1 MAAFSQEQ
9 IIKFIRGIS
18 IRQIRLACGLVLFAY
33 LVSHFLNH
41 ALGNISMDALATGV
55 YYHTAFWQFLPVA
68 IVFYTAALVHA
79 GLGIWALYERRQF
92 RWKAVEPLQL
102 VLGLSIPAL
111 VITHIVG
118 VRLGHTLFGHEKLYP
133 QVFFA
138 YWIVWPY
145 KMWLI
150 FAVLT
155 ISWIHGCIGL
165 YFWLR
170 MKAFFERAAPTL
182 LGGAVLTMFRERF
195 SQAITAA
202 LLWVVVGLV
211 LVIAYSY
218 RFELHD
224 VADRVLV
231 VLVPGHVVSHG
242 RSVEIGR
249 GNAGDFS
256 ITAQI
261 NGARVAMV
269 LDTGASSVVLTR
281 EDAKAAGLPLE
292 VLNYTVNIDTAN
304 GRARAAPVTLDRIAI
319 GGLVERSVEALV
331 AQPGQLKMSLLGMSF
346 LNRLQSWQVSGDR
359 LVLQGYP

>member
-1 MAAFSQEQ
+1 V
-9 IIKFIRGIS
+9 RN
-18 IRQIRLACGLVLFAY
+18 R
-33 LVSHFLNH
+33 FL
-41 ALGNISMDALATGV
+41 LL
-55 YYHTAFWQFLPVA
+55 L
-68 IVFYTAALVHA
+68 L
-79 GLGIWALYERRQF
+79 
-92 RWKAVEPLQL
+92 
-102 VLGLSIPAL
+102 
-111 VITHIVG
+111 
-118 VRLGHTLFGHEKLYP
+118 
-133 QVFFA
+133 
-138 YWIVWPY
+138 
-145 KMWLI
+145 
-150 FAVLT
+150 
-155 ISWIHGCIGL
+155 IGL
-165 YFWLR
+165 LIAILIVLARNAEGTVGPLSTGDFASLAYKILLLVF
-170 MKAFFERAAPTL
+170 

-211 LVIAYSY
+211 LVVAYSY
-218 RFELHD
+218 RFELHE

-249 GNAGDFS
+249 GNGGDFA

-269 LDTGASSVVLTR
+269 LDTGASAVVLTR
-281 EDAKAAGLPLE
+281 DDAKAAGLPLE

>member
-1 MAAFSQEQ
+1 MG
-9 IIKFIRGIS
+9 RG
-18 IRQIRLACGLVLFAY
+18 RL
-33 LVSHFLNH
+33 
-41 ALGNISMDALATGV
+41 
-55 YYHTAFWQFLPVA
+55 
-68 IVFYTAALVHA
+68 
-79 GLGIWALYERRQF
+79 
-92 RWKAVEPLQL
+92 
-102 VLGLSIPAL
+102 
-111 VITHIVG
+111 
-118 VRLGHTLFGHEKLYP
+118 
-133 QVFFA
+133 
-138 YWIVWPY
+138 
-145 KMWLI
+145 
-150 FAVLT
+150 
-155 ISWIHGCIGL
+155 
-165 YFWLR
+165 
-170 MKAFFERAAPTL
+170 
-182 LGGAVLTMFRERF
+182 
-195 SQAITAA
+195 
-202 LLWVVVGLV
+202 LV
-211 LVIAYSY
+211 LVVAYSY

-261 NGARVAMV
+261 NGARVTMV

-304 GRARAAPVTLDRIAI
+304 GRARRAVTLDRIAI